1 MEQIL
6 ERLADLEKRLALLE
20 NKETTTKQE
29 FYDFITAI
37 NTITIT
43 EENINNIFNTT
54 FIEELIKIILNKNK
68 EMPFI
73 QYKKHVYK
81 YDKNTMVKMEDEDY
95 ATLFKHIEYLIIQA
109 FMTYSNNNLQ
119 NSEDYFKKTNI
130 IYGLNINKNLKKI
143 KLLFLQSL

>member
-95 ATLFKHIEYLIIQA
+95 ATLFKHIEYL
-109 FMTYSNNNLQ
+109 
-119 NSEDYFKKTNI
+119 
-130 IYGLNINKNLKKI
+130 
-143 KLLFLQSL
+143 

>member
-1 MEQIL
+1 
-6 ERLADLEKRLALLE
+6 
-20 NKETTTKQE
+20 
-29 FYDFITAI
+29 
-37 NTITIT
+37 
-43 EENINNIFNTT
+43 
-54 FIEELIKIILNKNK
+54 
-68 EMPFI
+68 
-73 QYKKHVYK
+73 
-81 YDKNTMVKMEDEDY
+81 MVKMEDEDY